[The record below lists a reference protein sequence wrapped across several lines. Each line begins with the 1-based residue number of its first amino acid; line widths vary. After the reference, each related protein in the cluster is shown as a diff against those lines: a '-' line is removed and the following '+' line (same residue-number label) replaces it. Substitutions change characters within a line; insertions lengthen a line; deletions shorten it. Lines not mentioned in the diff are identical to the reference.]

1 MIGKR
6 LGSAYR
12 SRRSN
17 DWIKLKC
24 QLRQEFVIVGYTE
37 PKGSRRH
44 IGALLLGL
52 YSPDEERRLR
62 YAGKVGSGFTAASL
76 KKVRERLEPLAVRS
90 SPLAKVPPARETG
103 SVQWVRPQQLCE
115 VSYAQMT
122 RGGIIRQAVFHG
134 LREDKPA
141 REVTGERPPA
151 RRRCPARARP
161 APVRRGRP
169 PPACASAI
177 RSG

>member
-151 RRRCPARARP
+151 RRRCAARARP

>member
-76 KKVRERLEPLAVRS
+76 KKVRERLEPSRS
-90 SPLAKVPPARETG
+90 APAH
-103 SVQWVRPQQLCE
+103 W
-115 VSYAQMT
+115 
-122 RGGIIRQAVFHG
+122 
-134 LREDKPA
+134 
-141 REVTGERPPA
+141 
-151 RRRCPARARP
+151 RRCRRRARP
-161 APVRRGRP
+161 GRCSGCARNSCARFPMRR
-169 PPACASAI
+169 
-177 RSG
+177 